1 MSSTEAIRTAA
12 LAHELRGSS
21 IFSGL
26 GMGELLQI
34 AGYSERMVMKRNQLL
49 FREGDPV
56 IGFYVVIRG
65 AIKAYRLNEAGR
77 EQVIHIIRAG
87 GSFAEPAV
95 AGLPGYPAHTRAL
108 EATEVVLIRS
118 QPFLAHLRVNSDLA
132 LRMLASLSRHLH
144 ELVTAIDGYRLR
156 DAETRLLHWLLGQAG
171 QELAAVGVLIV
182 GVVGFLVLLRKHQ
195 AIKRERDLAHQLAFI
210 NEDESARLRR
220 QYRRPETGEL
230 FASATHPYAGDLDV
244 FGTHSLFRLLN

>member
-34 AGYSERMVMKRNQLL
+34 AGYSERIVMKRNQLL

-77 EQVIHIIRAG
+77 EQVIHIIRTG

-108 EATEVVLIRS
+108 EATEVALIRS

-171 QELAAVGVLIV
+171 NSTDTVAFELSIPKSVLASELGTRQETLSRLFAKLRKTGALNVRGKQIMIENPI
-182 GVVGFLVLLRKHQ
+182 LLRKLF
-195 AIKRERDLAHQLAFI
+195 EENL
-210 NEDESARLRR
+210 S
-220 QYRRPETGEL
+220 RPVPG
-230 FASATHPYAGDLDV
+230 GD
-244 FGTHSLFRLLN
+244 R